1 MGGVLW
7 PKFNKNFNFEKK
19 KKKFH
24 LRTTRPDGEEK
35 NKKIRKML
43 EMSWKTPH
51 ANMSDFYFFPTSSRK
66 IWQNLTN
73 KKKKKKISKSGGNE
87 LKNAPREFEAILF
100 FRFR

>member
-1 MGGVLW
+1 M
-7 PKFNKNFNFEKK
+7 
-19 KKKFH
+19 
-24 LRTTRPDGEEK
+24 RRTRPGGEEK

-51 ANMSDFYFFPTSSRK
+51 ANMSNFYFFPTSSRE

-73 KKKKKKISKSGGNE
+73 KKKKKKISKNGGNE

-100 FRFR
+100 FRFRRSTRTGWTKKI